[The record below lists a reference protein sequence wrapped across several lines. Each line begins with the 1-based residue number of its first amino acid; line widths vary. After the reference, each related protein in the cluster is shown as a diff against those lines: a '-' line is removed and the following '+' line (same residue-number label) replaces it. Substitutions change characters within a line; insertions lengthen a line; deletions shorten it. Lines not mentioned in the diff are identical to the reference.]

1 MSIEFSVAANLGQ
14 AQGSVSSFIRTLQH
28 LSGEAGKLRG
38 VRVVDPKDFSE
49 ARRQLQGLIGSVEDF
64 RKIDF
69 AKIGGTAGDFG
80 ATVQS
85 NLDQYLKNNPFRR
98 HAIESQIAA
107 GASPFGL
114 NFGQVFPNQ
123 RGEALAGEIN
133 HYHQALMAG
142 TGLSGPAAKVE
153 EGKSG
158 FSALLGYTK
167 WGLGVSG
174 AMAAVGS
181 VADSAKRS
189 QDEERAYSQLFRHI
203 NSFGQSLES
212 LVGRIRPLGEG
223 LQLTNEE
230 SAKLADT
237 FARTSRVSDVSRI
250 AEGARAG
257 AGLARSY
264 GEDPG
269 QITHL
274 MGQLSFMGAVG
285 KSKGDMREF
294 AGMFA
299 SAVYQGGMQGNMG
312 QALSDLTAYL
322 QQQGASLGRV
332 PVSQVEPFLTE
343 RAAQWA
349 NPALAGPAGMEAMH
363 QLNRMLTN
371 PGGGLVGEALISD
384 VLGPYANY
392 NPVKLQRIRELGWT
406 GDIGD
411 VMPEHKGKTVGGVF
425 REYVND
431 PRNQYPNDP
440 DRDQLYYDLA
450 HVAGMT
456 VDKARVLFSPQTEWR
471 PGADKLLD
479 DTMKKAGLDWGN
491 VRTDALSDLVQAANA
506 DKHDLKN
513 MANRLYDRMSDEG
526 KAELTKASETGTADD
541 YRAVIMRELAK
552 NGRIE
557 TPYDKMTEEL
567 TRIEKAIDEMVG
579 RPLGDMKKAIID
591 KITPAIESV
600 RDAIRWVANF
610 FSGGEYSKQEE
621 ARKAQ
626 NQSMG
631 SASAERE
638 QKFQGMLTPN
648 KDVVDLAASVLP
660 KDKDAIKNPEAAYAE
675 MHPKIVGAR
684 KSLDGDIEKQS
695 QFDALVGA
703 WTKKHLGIDPAEKR
717 TVDVGKGWGRPDL
730 KQFEPAVAHLK
741 RIEDTV
747 WVQNFA
753 ATGKISQDFYRPK
766 ESSGM
771 VSIDPGTSEVKP
783 SDQTASANQPA
794 TGRVPT
800 TVPDVPTRERPLES
814 ATAPTTGTAAE
825 RAKTR
830 WGLSRWGDPT
840 NKAWDA
846 RRAAIEP
853 YIDYEIAK
861 KHGLDKLGITPSM
874 WKAYSLAVAHQESGG
889 DPRRVS
895 PKGAVGLMQIMPQTA
910 TKPGY
915 DVTPV
920 SPDKL
925 RDPETNMRFGQ
936 DYLAQLFESFN
947 GDAEKAMAAYNAGI
961 GNVQKGQANSE
972 ETRQYVPRV
981 MGYAQ
986 QEMMRGELKVIV
998 ELQQNGNTVRTED
1011 HSVPLS
1017 SGANQPAL
1025 PGVVQIK
1032 QLDPYNAATFQRDT
1046 WESRA
1051 AMSQAG

>member
-14 AQGSVSSFIRTLQH
+14 AQGSVSSFIRTLQQ

-142 TGLSGPAAKVE
+142 TGVSGPAAKVE

-167 WGLGVSG
+167 WGLGLSG
-174 AMAAVGS
+174 VMGALGTAS
-181 VADSAKRS
+181 EAKT
-189 QDEERAYSQLFRHI
+189 RAEAEQQALDRLIRHT
-203 NSFGQSLES
+203 NSFGRSLED
-212 LVGRIRPLGEG
+212 LAAQIRPLGHG
-223 LQLTNEE
+223 LQLTEDE

-237 FARTSRVSDVSRI
+237 FARTSRVSEASQIV
-250 AEGARAG
+250 EGTRAG
-257 AGLARSY
+257 VGLARSY

-274 MGQLSFMGAVG
+274 MGQLSFLGATG
-285 KSKGDMREF
+285 KSRSDMREF

-299 SAVYQGGMQGNMG
+299 SAVYQGGMSGNMG
-312 QALSDLTAYL
+312 QALGELTAYL

-349 NPALAGPAGMEAMH
+349 NPALAGPAGMATLN
-363 QLNRMLTN
+363 QLNQMLLH
-371 PGGGLVGEALISD
+371 PGGGMVGEAFLND
-384 VLGPYANY
+384 VFGPYAGY

-411 VMPEHKGKTVGGVF
+411 VMPEHKGKIVGEVV
-425 REYVND
+425 RDYVND
-431 PRNQYPNDP
+431 PRHRYPNDP
-440 DRDQLYYDLA
+440 DQDQLFRDIGYM
-450 HVAGMT
+450 AGMT
-456 VDKARVLFSPQTEWR
+456 VDKARIVFGPQSRTR
-471 PGADKLLD
+471 PGIDQWLA
-479 DTMKKAGLDWGN
+479 DTMKNAGADWGD
-491 VRTDALSDLVQAANA
+491 VRTDALNDLMQTGAA
-506 DKHDLKN
+506 DKQGLESIAGRYFGK
-513 MANRLYDRMSDEG
+513 MSDKR
-526 KAELTKASETGTADD
+526 KAELAKAAETGTMED
-541 YRAVIMRELAK
+541 YRAVVAQEVIEK
-552 NGRIE
+552 GRQE
-557 TPYDKMTEEL
+557 TPASKMAQEL
-567 TRIEKAIDEMVG
+567 SDIDDSLKHLVGDPLVKIEQTLTNVIAVSLKTVEGAI
-579 RPLGDMKKAIID
+579 K
-591 KITPAIESV
+591 
-600 RDAIRWVANF
+600 WVADF
-610 FSGGEYSKQEE
+610 FSNGKFSDSAKEKQD
-621 ARKAQ
+621 
-626 NQSMG
+626 QSMQG
-631 SASAERE
+631 AAAERE
-638 QKFQGMLTPN
+638 QKFQGMLTP
-648 KDVVDLAASVLP
+648 KQDVVDLAASVLP
-660 KDKDAIKNPEAAYAE
+660 KDKEAIKNPEAAYAE

-741 RIEDTV
+741 RLEDTA
-747 WVQNFA
+747 WVQDFA
-753 ATGKISQDFYRPK
+753 ATGKINQDFYRPK

-771 VSIDPGTSEVKP
+771 VSIDPGTSDVKP

-800 TVPDVPTRERPLES
+800 VVPAVPTRERAIES

-830 WGLSRWGDPT
+830 WGLNRWGDPT
-840 NKAWDA
+840 NKTWDA

-889 DPRRVS
+889 NPSLVNADS
-895 PKGAVGLMQIMPQTA
+895 GAVGLMQIRPSTA
-910 TKPGY
+910 AKPGY
-915 DVTPV
+915 DVSKV
-920 SPDKL
+920 SPDNL

-947 GDAEKAMAAYNAGI
+947 GDAEKALAAYNAGI
-961 GNVQKGQANSE
+961 GNVQKGKANSE
-972 ETRQYVPRV
+972 ETRQYVPSV
-981 MGYAQ
+981 MGYAK
-986 QEMMRGELKVIV
+986 QEMMRGEVKVIV